1 MKEVITNEELLSLS
15 LKYKKLEKRNRTAII
30 GSAVTLI
37 SVFLLGFYNVGDKV
51 ITAQRINIVEPDG
64 KLRMVLSNKAMSPG
78 NLQYGKEY
86 IKGGIRSG
94 IIFYNDEETECGGLV
109 YDGVYDSASKE
120 YTASGHLSFDQY
132 NQNQVVYLSYYDENG
147 KRQMGLNVDEWQT
160 TPSFKEW
167 REQVGKIYEKTS
179 DTGEQRKLYQKLLN
193 PFPNKKAFTKRVFLG
208 RDDDANASLVLYDQ
222 LNRARLQLTVD
233 SSGLPSIIFLNE
245 QGKAVKKIKGQ

>member
-1 MKEVITNEELLSLS
+1 MKEIITHEELLSLTH
-15 LKYKKLEKRNRTAII
+15 KYKKLEKRNRTALILF
-30 GSAVTLI
+30 AATLI
-37 SVFLLGFYNVGDKV
+37 SFFLLGFYTVREKV
-51 ITAQRINIVEPDG
+51 ITAERINIVEPDG
-64 KLRMVLSNKAMSPG
+64 KLRMVLSNKAISPG

-160 TPSFKEW
+160 TPSFKDW

-179 DTGEQRKLYQKLLN
+179 DTVVQRKLYQKLLN
-193 PFPNKKAFTKRVFLG
+193 PSPNKKAYSKRVFLG
-208 RDDDANASLVLYDQ
+208 RDDEANASLVLYDQ
-222 LNRARLQLTVD
+222 LNRARMRLTVD
-233 SSGLPSIIFLNE
+233 SSGIPSIIFLNA
-245 QGKAVKKIKGQ
+245 QGKTVKKIQGQ